1 MDDPVAMLNQAVE
14 AAKAAGIECDG
25 WTMQSSSDGYVA
37 WLYTEDEESQTS
49 LFEGVDILPSAAAAA
64 QWVLVRASELNES

>member
-49 LFEGVDILPSAAAAA
+49 LFEGVDILPSASAAA